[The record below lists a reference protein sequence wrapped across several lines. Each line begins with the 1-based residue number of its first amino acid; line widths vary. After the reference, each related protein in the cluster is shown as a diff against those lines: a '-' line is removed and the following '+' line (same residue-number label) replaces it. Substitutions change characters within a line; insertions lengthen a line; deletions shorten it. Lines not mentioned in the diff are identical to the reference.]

1 MVFDKENKKNRST
14 TTRMVKDVFN
24 YGDKESEI
32 QRLELKKAAIDRLIS
47 KIQNNL

>member
-1 MVFDKENKKNRST
+1 
-14 TTRMVKDVFN
+14 MVKDVFN